1 MYRRAGGD
9 PSVRRLAPASS
20 PFRGA
25 KILKTEHTYSLF
37 SRDGVNKCIA
47 GRVGTPQALASSRQ
61 LPFQGR
67 QEIKA
72 KHAIS
77 HAGFAGER
85 ATRAIKKMP
94 AAGAPLK
101 AHTARRTA
109 HSHSTNEAEKPSTP
123 IPHFRKRSRVHARDD
138 SEKEPCATQGAKGA
152 DYNLMPSAGTGL
164 SRHLFPVTCQSRHK

>member
-1 MYRRAGGD
+1 MQ
-9 PSVRRLAPASS
+9 SS
-20 PFRGA
+20 PTNYLYAAVGGA
-25 KILKTEHTYSLF
+25 GLLIFCFCMNKF
-37 SRDGVNKCIA
+37 SRDGGNKCIA
-47 GRVGTPQALASSRQ
+47 GRVGTPQTLASSRQ

-67 QEIKA
+67 QEISVA
-72 KHAIS
+72 HALS

-152 DYNLMPSAGTGL
+152 DYNLMPPAGTGL
-164 SRHLFPVTCQSRHK
+164 SRHLFPVTCQPQHK